1 MELTGV
7 IQSGAGKGAF
17 FTQIEWVVRQCENKL
32 GFKPFPGTLNIHVM
46 ETDRNKLDKL
56 FERTDAELIPDDPQ
70 FCAARVRKV
79 SINGVSG
86 AVVLPSEDVRI
97 HSADVI
103 EVIAACALKET
114 LGLADGDTV
123 KLAWNEV

>member
-1 MELTGV
+1 MEFSGV

-32 GFKPFPGTLNIHVM
+32 GFKPFPGTLNVHIIKS
-46 ETDRNKLDKL
+46 DRTKLGKL
-56 FERTDAELIPDDPQ
+56 FQLFDAELIPDDPQ

-103 EVIAACALKET
+103 EVIAGCALKET
-114 LGLADGDTV
+114 LGLTDGDTV
-123 KLAWNEV
+123 KVSWDQE